1 MSWTT
6 ERFLNEM
13 DVSMKPDC
21 WTRLGLESPAR
32 KFISENAMAAF
43 ELRDQVRS
51 CKAWRVKSV
60 EQIDDDFMMTVVIPL
75 VLDNPMI
82 ASDGALLSWNDGY
95 KDRRGPKRPSSQTEG
110 EIALSYLQK
119 RVLEL
124 SYQIEKMEALD
135 VADGRGCGLITEL
148 RDIQGKYKTIALD
161 VSRQLF
167 FKEVERCGLVYRV
180 SAAMQELTEAGIPCS
195 KMDVES
201 FWLKLLALGWG
212 VEPCSVYS
220 AARKVKSFR
229 NGRWKFPM

>member
-1 MSWTT
+1 
-6 ERFLNEM
+6 
-13 DVSMKPDC
+13 MKPDC
-21 WTRLGLESPAR
+21 WARLGLESPAR

-60 EQIDDDFMMTVVIPL
+60 EQIDDDFMMIVVIPL

-124 SYQIEKMEALD
+124 SYQIEKMGALD

-167 FKEVERCGLVYRV
+167 FKERLKD
-180 SAAMQELTEAGIPCS
+180 AALYIEYLRQCRNSQRQGYLAQRWMSNRSGSNCWRLAGVLSHVVCIQ
-195 KMDVES
+195 
-201 FWLKLLALGWG
+201 LQ
-212 VEPCSVYS
+212 
-220 AARKVKSFR
+220 
-229 NGRWKFPM
+229 GR